1 MKKVISE
8 FKIFISRGNV
18 IDMAV
23 GIIIGSAF
31 TAIVTS
37 LVQGL
42 LMPLLGLLTGG
53 INFSSLKI
61 ILREATELQ
70 PELAIMYGDFIQ
82 QIISFLLIA
91 AAVFAL
97 VKIINAFKEMAENKE
112 KEEKEE
118 EKPEPPSEP
127 SDELKALY
135 EIRDA
140 LKDIKRD

>member
-1 MKKVISE
+1 MKKVLSE
-8 FKIFISRGNV
+8 FKKFISRGNV

-42 LMPLLGLLTGG
+42 LMPILGLLTGG
-53 INFSSLKI
+53 INFSDLKI
-61 ILREATELQ
+61 VLRGATELQ
-70 PELAIMYGDFIQ
+70 PELAIQYGGFIQ
-82 QIISFLLIA
+82 QVISFLLIA
-91 AAVFAL
+91 ASVFTL

-112 KEEKEE
+112 NDEK
-118 EKPEPPSEP
+118 KPEPTKEP

-140 LKDIKRD
+140 LKDIKRS